1 MSAVRS
7 SGQVHQGQK
16 IKLKP
21 GRKPT
26 KPATRKRGRPP
37 KPVVTAVPVAAST
50 PTKTSSKAT
59 ATRPS
64 RSTRTRP
71 KLAPQGVRPK
81 GLGIRRLP
89 RPTPAEGAALGDTVP
104 WIRGLLPRHHRSS
117 AAVTS
122 LAHHLR
128 LLPQLGFD
136 GQLSISI
143 AYLSGAIG
151 DAALRGTALA
161 HAQGWDTLGDRVTL
175 YAAVRWFVGRTCVVR
190 ARSVDSPTHAASL
203 PRSRTAARL
212 GFPNPRRGAA
222 AADAAA
228 LADASSR
235 THRRRANARIDALCA
250 LVDMLCGQVD
260 TNSPMVGERVLARF
274 LRRAADFERAA
285 ALRSLALLS
294 RRDLAAKSAS
304 RRAWGDIA
312 AANREILV
320 ETFGVFGAM
329 RRTRSLATLAAAAGQ
344 AAHLRRERI
353 VDGLIGLV
361 QADGTRLR
369 AVHVRLSLAGT
380 LHDAADADLPFTPRD
395 GAKVLSRIA
404 GDALK
409 KLRCAAFGVA
419 DAHQSGHP
427 HLHVVVVLARSDY
440 VRFRRQLAEAYR
452 RWGMTALTRGGR
464 WVDRLVHVDPL
475 DDPASGLWR
484 YPITKLAP
492 SRSTAVDMLADRG
505 KVTPQ
510 VRLAA
515 WRQAHGIR
523 ATWAKN
529 IAHVAVARAL
539 PAVADGAHPLL
550 DAARKASKG
559 GRDFTAAL
567 LALGFAPKT
576 VEPSQAVGARVI
588 GSSLEFDE
596 TDEPVEIDIPGD
608 HPVLA
613 EVAAVPGVP
622 TDRSDF
628 AHVRVR
634 LPNHLGHF
642 VVASVERNPDDS
654 LGSAIVVRDVR
665 RRRPTKRREI
675 RIRSTSGEIVAVPVE
690 PSFVTVPVASDMP
703 QSEVDA
709 DFQRIAARR
718 AANLPQP

>member
-1 MSAVRS
+1 MSAAGLP
-7 SGQVHQGQK
+7 GQVVKRQR
-16 IKLKP
+16 IRLKP
-21 GRKPT
+21 GRKPAN
-26 KPATRKRGRPP
+26 PSSRKRGRPP
-37 KPVVTAVPVAAST
+37 KPVVAAVPVTAST
-50 PTKTSSKAT
+50 PTKTPSKAST
-59 ATRPS
+59 T
-64 RSTRTRP
+64 RSTRMRP
-71 KLAPQGVRPK
+71 KLPPQGVRPR

-89 RPTPAEGAALGDTVP
+89 RPTPAEIAALGDTVP
-104 WIRGLLPRHHRSS
+104 WVRGLLPRHHRSP

-136 GQLSISI
+136 EQLSVSI

-161 HAQGWDTLGDRVTL
+161 QAKGWDTLGDRDAL

-190 ARSVDSPTHAASL
+190 ARSMDSPTHAASL
-203 PRSRTAARL
+203 QRSRTAARL

-260 TNSPMVGERVLARF
+260 SNSPMVGERILTRF

-312 AANREILV
+312 AENREILV

-361 QADGTRLR
+361 QADGARLR

-395 GAKVLSRIA
+395 GAKVLGRIA

-409 KLRCAAFGVA
+409 RLRCAAFGVV

-427 HLHVVVVLARSDY
+427 HLHVVVVLARGDY

-475 DDPASGLWR
+475 DDPASRLWR
-484 YPITKLAP
+484 YPIQKLTP
-492 SRSTAVDMLADRG
+492 SGSKASDMLAG
-505 KVTPQ
+505 TSEITKE

-523 ATWAKN
+523 ATFAK
-529 IAHVAVARAL
+529 HVVNLAVARAL

-550 DAARKASKG
+550 DVARAASSG
-559 GRDFTAAL
+559 GRDLPAAL
-567 LALGFAPKT
+567 HAVGFAPKIAKPKRT
-576 VEPSQAVGARVI
+576 GARII
-588 GSSLEFDE
+588 GSSPAVED
-596 TDEPVEIDIPGD
+596 TDEAIALDIPGE
-608 HPVLA
+608 HPALA
-613 EVAAVPGVP
+613 DVAAIPGAP
-622 TDRSDF
+622 IDARAFEHLAIS
-628 AHVRVR
+628 
-634 LPNHLGHF
+634 LPGHPRPF
-642 VVASVERNPDDS
+642 VVASVERNPDDT
-654 LGSAIVVRDVR
+654 LRSATVVRDVR

-675 RIRSTSGEIVAVPVE
+675 RIEEVSGKIVTVPVE
-690 PSFVTVPVASDMP
+690 PLFATVVVASDMP

-709 DFQRIAARR
+709 EFQRIAAVR
-718 AANLPQP
+718 AARASGP